1 MLQLDGKTLQYD
13 RAFTHNGTTYPA
25 NWLRLTTLEEKQA
38 IGIVE
43 VVDNRQSWDQ
53 RFYWGVDNPK
63 DLDQLKANWTA
74 QVKEAAG
81 ALLSQSD
88 WYIIRQAECSAAIP
102 ADVLFDRG
110 LIRTLSNE
118 KEAAIAAC
126 ANVAALVDYVNSSE
140 YSRWEPLPP
149 EPEPEPEPTPVEEPD
164 LTPVSPEPTPEPTPE
179 PEPEPT
185 PEPEATPEP
194 TPEPTPTEE

>member
-1 MLQLDGKTLQYD
+1 MLQLNGKSLQYD
-13 RAFTHNGTTYPA
+13 KAFTTEDGRQFPA
-25 NWLRLTTLEEKQA
+25 NWLRLASLEEKQS

-43 VVDNRQSWDQ
+43 VPDVPTASWDQ
-53 RFYWGVDNPK
+53 RFYWSVNNPK
-63 DLDQLKANWTA
+63 DLDQLKATWTA
-74 QVKEAAG
+74 QVKETAG
-81 ALLSQSD
+81 SLLGQSD
-88 WYIIRQAECSAAIP
+88 WYVIRQAECSAAVP
-102 ADVLFDRG
+102 TDVLFNRG

-126 ANVAALVDYVNSSE
+126 ADVPALAEYVTSSE

-149 EPEPEPEPTPVEEPD
+149 E
-164 LTPVSPEPTPEPTPE
+164 
-179 PEPEPT
+179 